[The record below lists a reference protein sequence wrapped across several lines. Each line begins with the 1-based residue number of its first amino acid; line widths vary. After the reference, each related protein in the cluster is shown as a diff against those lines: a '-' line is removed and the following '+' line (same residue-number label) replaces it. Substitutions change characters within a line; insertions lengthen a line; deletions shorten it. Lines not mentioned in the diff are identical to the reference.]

1 MFIKIHEI
9 LETGNQKY
17 WHTEKHVRYI
27 FFRLST
33 NATFLLCDG
42 TTTNVNTHSRA
53 T

>member
-33 NATFLLCDG
+33 KATFYSATGPQRTL
-42 TTTNVNTHSRA
+42 THI
-53 T
+53 